1 MITDIAD
8 INTSDWTEKD
18 GVKER
23 SLKYVMH
30 MVSPFLPPFFCIG
43 AKRQNNYI
51 GPKKSDCI
59 GSERV
64 EVEKPDEVYEIV
76 SSTQTP
82 DVPSGKRQVPPTNIS
97 SHADVIV
104 SRSIPGPALHVR
116 LKMDPRQRECTVRL
130 SAIGPPRPCSKAQSP
145 QQSSKVKK
153 NIINLG

>member
-18 GVKER
+18 GAKER

-30 MVSPFLPPFFCIG
+30 MVSPLLPPISCIG

-97 SHADVIV
+97 SQADKLV
-104 SRSIPGPALHVR
+104 SRSIPGPALPVR
-116 LKMDPRQRECTVRL
+116 LKTGPHQRECTVRHNVT
-130 SAIGPPRPCSKAQSP
+130 GPPHPCSKAQSP
-145 QQSSKVKK
+145 QQSSKVKR